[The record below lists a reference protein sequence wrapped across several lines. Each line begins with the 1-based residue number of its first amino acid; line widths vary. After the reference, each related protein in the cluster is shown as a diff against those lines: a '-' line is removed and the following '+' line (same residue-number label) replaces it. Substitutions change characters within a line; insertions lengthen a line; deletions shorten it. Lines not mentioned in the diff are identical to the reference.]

1 MLKSRYTLIHTG
13 ITTLVGACNS
23 ALGRAACTLY
33 LAKCGADVTDV
44 APAHRGDAAGAG
56 AGGVFRAKLITIME
70 SPETDKKFAGLTE
83 DTRGPSLVPL

>member
-1 MLKSRYTLIHTG
+1 MWTG
-13 ITTLVGACNS
+13 P
-23 ALGRAACTLY
+23 ALLHQAGLYILY
-33 LAKCGADVTDV
+33 LGNCGADVTDV
-44 APAHRGDAAGAG
+44 APAHRGDTAG

>member
-1 MLKSRYTLIHTG
+1 MKLTISFDAKEYTYPRWDT
-13 ITTLVGACNS
+13 
-23 ALGRAACTLY
+23 
-33 LAKCGADVTDV
+33 
-44 APAHRGDAAGAG
+44 AGAG